1 MMERRLG
8 GVVDAEMRVYKT
20 KGLRVVDAGVL
31 PFEVVGHPTS
41 TVYAVAEW
49 LSDEI
54 KQDWEGM

>member
-1 MMERRLG
+1 MEKRLG
-8 GVVDAEMRVYKT
+8 GVVDGELRVYGV

-49 LSDEI
+49 AADVI
-54 KQDWEGM
+54 KGVD